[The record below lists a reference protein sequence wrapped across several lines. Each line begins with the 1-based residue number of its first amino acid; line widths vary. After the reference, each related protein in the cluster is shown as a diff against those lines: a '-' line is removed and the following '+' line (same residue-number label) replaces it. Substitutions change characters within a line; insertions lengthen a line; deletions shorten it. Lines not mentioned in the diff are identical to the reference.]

1 MAPFINPTHKR
12 TEGRAPVLVSEFTK
26 KVATI
31 QADSAEIAATPNVKL
46 WVLVVVVTDLGRATF
61 SGTADLNHL
70 FDFFFTFENNIESTS
85 KKNFL
90 RNFDPVAEVE

>member
-1 MAPFINPTHKR
+1 
-12 TEGRAPVLVSEFTK
+12 VLVSEFTK

-46 WVLVVVVTDLGRATF
+46 WVLVVVVVVTDLGRATF